1 MATARLQVLDEYAVD
16 DNDYLDFMD
25 DLKLWASK
33 WVPEI
38 QLAIAKESRGLF
50 GNQAVR
56 MLVGAWAEMERK
68 DAAAAASAF
77 DRAAECDGVVN
88 PDDFK
93 GIGTSEKGG
102 YSEALYMLLVR

>member
-1 MATARLQVLDEYAVD
+1 MATARLQVLDELEVD
-16 DNDYLDFMD
+16 ENDYVDYMD

-38 QLAIAKESRGLF
+38 QLAIAKESRALF
-50 GNQAVR
+50 ENPAVR

-68 DAAAAASAF
+68 DAAAAAYAF
-77 DRAAECDGVVN
+77 NRAAGGAGDVDPG
-88 PDDFK
+88 DFR

-102 YSEALYMLLVR
+102 YSEALYMLLVK